1 VGQSGRLSAHCSDV
15 KRNSSL
21 TACNG
26 LDCLP
31 KQSVTVCMSV
41 IRDISIQSHKVDQ
54 HGNSECSSPI
64 KQKESPTF
72 GELAASY
79 QEFEIPRL
87 AHTTAYAV
95 RHNLSHYILP
105 RWSNQVAIEL
115 KPLEIEAWF
124 VALQQKGLA
133 PPTIS
138 KLRAIM
144 QQVYRHSQRVGLIS
158 RSQEANPITF
168 ARARGK
174 SNYKP
179 VLISPQQA
187 FHIIELLNPH
197 ERTLAFLSAA
207 TGLRISESLGLK
219 WMDLDFTGQQ
229 IFVRR
234 TWIQGKVGR
243 PKTAASASTVPMAET
258 LAAVMNAWKMKTQYP
273 GENDWVFPSLR
284 KHGKQPREGA
294 IAAADYLRPAA
305 IKAGVIPKGYAG
317 RFGWHNFRHSIA
329 SSLLSEG
336 VNAKVVQGILRHSRV
351 EVTLNLYCHSTSTES
366 LKAQERFALALRPS
380 S

>member
-1 VGQSGRLSAHCSDV
+1 MQSLEVNKIRISEPGRCS
-15 KRNSSL
+15 KRS
-21 TACNG
+21 
-26 LDCLP
+26 
-31 KQSVTVCMSV
+31 
-41 IRDISIQSHKVDQ
+41 
-54 HGNSECSSPI
+54 
-64 KQKESPTF
+64 ESPTF
-72 GELAASY
+72 GELADSY

-95 RHNLSHYILP
+95 RHNLRRYILP
-105 RWSNQVAIEL
+105 RWSNQIAIEL
-115 KPLEIEAWF
+115 RPLEVEAWF
-124 VALQQKGLA
+124 AALQQKGLA

-158 RSQEANPITF
+158 RSQEANPISF

-187 FHIIELLNPH
+187 LHIIEQLKPH

-219 WMDLDFTGQQ
+219 WMDIDFTGQQ

-243 PKTAASASTVPMAET
+243 PKTAASASAVPMAET
-258 LAAVMNAWKMKTQYP
+258 LASVMNAWKEETPYP
-273 GENDWVFPSLR
+273 GDDDWVFPSLR

-305 IKAGVIPKGYAG
+305 IKAGVIPEGFVG

-329 SSLLSEG
+329 SSLISDG
-336 VNAKVVQGILRHSRV
+336 VNAKIVQSILRHSRV
-351 EVTLNLYCHSTSTES
+351 EVTLNLYCHSASAES
-366 LKAQERFALALRPS
+366 LRAQERFATAFRPRARES
-380 S
+380 FSADEVR